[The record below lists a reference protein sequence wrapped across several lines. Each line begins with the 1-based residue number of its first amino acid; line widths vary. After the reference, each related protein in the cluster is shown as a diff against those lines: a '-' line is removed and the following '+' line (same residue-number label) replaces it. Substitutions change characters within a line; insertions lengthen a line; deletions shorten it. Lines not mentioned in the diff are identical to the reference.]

1 MKISGYSD
9 RGLVREKNEDSFG
22 YAVKEDGT
30 ILALLCDGI
39 GGNNA
44 GEVASKNAVDIILNE
59 FKKSSDLHNSSVA
72 SNWITKVIQDCNDR
86 LYQIASSKKQY
97 LGMGTTLVGV
107 LIYKDMTLI
116 INVGD
121 SRVYGLF
128 DKLVCLTKDHN
139 LLEELIHSGQISEAE
154 AISSNRKH
162 ILTNALG
169 VYNKVKVDIGLV
181 NNDYDC
187 LLLCSD
193 GLHGYVNE
201 NVIYDVLKK
210 NKTIEEKVE
219 LLIQAS
225 LIEGGY
231 DNTTVVLID
240 KEVETYVN

>member
-59 FKKSSDLHNSSVA
+59 FKKSSDLHHSDVA
-72 SNWITKVIQDCNDR
+72 SIWIKKVIQDCNDR

-97 LGMGTTLVGV
+97 SGMGTTLVGV

-154 AISSNRKH
+154 AIHSNRKH

-201 NVIYDVLKK
+201 SVIADVLKK
-210 NKTIEEKVE
+210 NKTIDEKVE

-231 DNTTVVLID
+231 DNTTVILID
-240 KEVETYVN
+240 KEVE

>member
-1 MKISGYSD
+1 MKIKGYSD
-9 RGLVREKNEDSFG
+9 RGLIREKNEDSFG

-44 GEVASKNAVDIILNE
+44 GEIASKNAIDFILDMFN
-59 FKKSSDLHNSSVA
+59 KSSDLHNSSDA
-72 SNWITKVIQDCNDR
+72 SLWITKVIQDCNDF
-86 LYQIASSKKQY
+86 LYQIASSKKEY
-97 LGMGTTLVGV
+97 FGMGTTLVGT

-139 LLEELIHSGQISEAE
+139 LLEELIHTGQMSASEAQY
-154 AISSNRKH
+154 SNRKH
-162 ILTNALG
+162 VLTNALG
-169 VYNKVKVDIGLV
+169 IYNKVKVDIGLV
-181 NNDYDC
+181 NDDYDC

-193 GLHGYVNE
+193 GLHGYVDE
-201 NVIYDVLKK
+201 SVIADVLKK
-210 NKTIEEKVE
+210 NKTIDEKVE

-231 DNTTVVLID
+231 DNTTVILID
-240 KEVETYVN
+240 KEVA

>member
-9 RGLVREKNEDSFG
+9 RGLVREKNEDSYG

-44 GEVASKNAVDIILNE
+44 GEVASKNAVDFILNE
-59 FKKSSDLHNSSVA
+59 FKMSSDLHNSDVA
-72 SNWITKVIQDCNDR
+72 SIWIKNVIQDCNDR

-139 LLEELIHSGQISEAE
+139 LLEELIHSGQMSESEA
-154 AISSNRKH
+154 IHSNRKH

-181 NNDYDC
+181 NDDYDC

-201 NVIYDVLKK
+201 NVIADVLKK
-210 NKTIEEKVE
+210 NKTVEEKVE

-231 DNTTVVLID
+231 DNTTVILID
-240 KEVETYVN
+240 KGVE

>member
-1 MKISGYSD
+1 MKIQGYSD
-9 RGLVREKNEDSFG
+9 RGLIREKNEDSFG
-22 YAVKEDGT
+22 YTIKEDGS

-44 GEVASKNAVDIILNE
+44 GEVASKNAIDIILNE
-59 FKKSSDLHNSSVA
+59 FNKSSDLHNPETA
-72 SNWITKVIQDCNDR
+72 TEWIKSTIQYCNDR
-86 LYQIASSKKQY
+86 LYQIASTKKQY
-97 LGMGTTLVGV
+97 HGMGTTLVGAM
-107 LIYKDMTLI
+107 IYKDMTLI

-128 DKLVCLTKDHN
+128 DKMVCLTKDHN
-139 LLEELIHSGQISEAE
+139 LVEELLHTGQITEEEALH
-154 AISSNRKH
+154 SNRKH

-181 NNDYDC
+181 NNEYDC

-193 GLHGYVNE
+193 GLHGYVDE
-201 NVIYDVLKK
+201 KVIEDVLKK
-210 NKTIEEKVE
+210 NKTTNEKVE

-231 DNTTVVLID
+231 DNTTVILIE
-240 KEVETYVN
+240 KGVE